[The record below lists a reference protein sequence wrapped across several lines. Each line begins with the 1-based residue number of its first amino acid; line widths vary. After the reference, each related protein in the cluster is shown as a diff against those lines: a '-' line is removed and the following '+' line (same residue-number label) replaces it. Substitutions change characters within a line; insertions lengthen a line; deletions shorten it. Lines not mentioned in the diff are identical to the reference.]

1 MNLQETQLEIAQ
13 LQQQMTLTLDNPPSV
28 KLQVK
33 NINFIQK
40 QLRAIKKELNLVIK
54 EINQQASQALPDSMI
69 SLGLD
74 LFGQRK
80 FAGQVRQSTRRAIQ
94 SEKINL
100 RQPYMEMKDYIDQVL
115 LEGDKLKLQAEQY
128 LL

>member
-1 MNLQETQLEIAQ
+1 MNLQETQLQIAQ

-33 NINFIQK
+33 NITLIQK
-40 QLRAIKKELNLVIK
+40 QLRAIKKELNLAIK

-74 LFGQRK
+74 LFGQHK
-80 FAGQVRQSTRRAIQ
+80 FAGQVRQNTRRVIQ
-94 SEKINL
+94 SEKIIL

-115 LEGDKLKLQAEQY
+115 LEGDKLKLEAAQY

>member
-1 MNLQETQLEIAQ
+1 
-13 LQQQMTLTLDNPPSV
+13 
-28 KLQVK
+28 
-33 NINFIQK
+33 
-40 QLRAIKKELNLVIK
+40 
-54 EINQQASQALPDSMI
+54 MI

-100 RQPYMEMKDYIDQVL
+100 RQPYMKMKDQVL